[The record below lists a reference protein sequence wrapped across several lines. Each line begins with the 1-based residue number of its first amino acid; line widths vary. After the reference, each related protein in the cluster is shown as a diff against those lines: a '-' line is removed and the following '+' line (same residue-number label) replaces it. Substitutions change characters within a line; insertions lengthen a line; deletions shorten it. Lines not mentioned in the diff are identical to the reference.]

1 VKTVFSTRGLIPVC
15 VLSSWKDKM
24 FAITKNEIPIKDESI
39 IATRMKYFISLGS
52 NLGDRRKNLAQAVSL
67 LQKNDI
73 RILKASS
80 VYEASPVGFT
90 SQPWFL
96 NQVIEIETNMQPES
110 FLIMAKKIEKSMG
123 RKRTIQKGPRCID
136 IDILL
141 VENRVIQTKKVQIP
155 HPELEKRKFVL
166 TPLREI
172 SPETIHPVLE
182 EKIEDLW
189 RKCQDTSSV
198 VFFKKSNE

>member
-1 VKTVFSTRGLIPVC
+1 
-15 VLSSWKDKM
+15 M

-52 NLGDRRKNLAQAVSL
+52 NLGDRRKNLVQAVSL